1 MRTML
6 QYAKIQLL
14 RILRDPVTLIVLLG
28 IPVLLLVMFG
38 AFIGGDNTKVSLK
51 VAVVNQ
57 SEEQFSKEFAK
68 NLKDIEVFN
77 TTEESLSL
85 DAAKDKMREGQL
97 DGIIVLGQTFGAVQ
111 NERPTGTAEVIVNQS
126 SLSTGDIMMG
136 VMRSVADETNNAIT
150 GSTPPIAIERSAI
163 QGSSVRV
170 IDTLYAMFTA
180 MAIMM
185 VGIFG
190 VASTIP
196 SDKKSGVLRRMRVTP
211 FRSSQLIGGM
221 VLAFLALSLAAVA
234 LMTVLAVLGFKL
246 EMHGSWLD
254 FGIFVLIAS
263 MLMIALGVMVGGWA
277 KNTTQS
283 DIYGQIIFIGS
294 LAFSGLWVPR
304 ALMPEWLQD
313 ITAFLPLTPLI
324 EGIGRIVTEGA
335 SIALLGFQLA
345 VIAGW
350 FVVVLAVGIKTFRWE

>member
-1 MRTML
+1 MNTMF

-28 IPVLLLVMFG
+28 IPVLLLLLFG
-38 AFIGGDNTKVSLK
+38 TFIGGDNTNVSLK

-57 SEEQFSKEFAK
+57 SEEAFAKEFAS
-68 NLKDIEVFN
+68 NLEGIEVFN
-77 TTEESLSL
+77 TSEESLSL
-85 DAAKDKMREGQL
+85 DEAKDKMRESQL
-97 DGIIVLGQTFGAVQ
+97 DGIIVLGQEFGAMQDGV
-111 NERPTGTAEVIVNQS
+111 PVGTAEVIVNQA

-150 GSTPPIAIERSAI
+150 GSEPPIAIERTAI
-163 QGSSVRV
+163 QGASARV

-211 FRSSQLIGGM
+211 FRASQLIGGM
-221 VLAFLALSLAAVA
+221 VLAFLVLSFAAVA
-234 LMTVLAVLGFKL
+234 VMTAMAVFGFNL
-246 EMHGSWLD
+246 QMYGSWLD
-254 FGIFVLIAS
+254 FSIFIVIAS

-277 KNTTQS
+277 KNTTQA

-324 EGIGRIVTEGA
+324 EGLGRIVTEGV
-335 SIALLGFQLA
+335 SITSLGFQLT
-345 VIAGW
+345 VIGGW
-350 FVVVLAVGIKTFRWE
+350 FVVAFVVGIKTFRWE

>member
-1 MRTML
+1 MKTTL

-28 IPVLLLVMFG
+28 IPMLLLLIFG
-38 AFIGGDNTKVSLK
+38 TFIGGDNTNVSLR
-51 VAVVNQ
+51 VAVVNE
-57 SEEQFSKEFAK
+57 SEEAFAGEFADG
-68 NLKDIEVFN
+68 LKSIDVFKVNNEVS
-77 TTEESLSL
+77 SLG
-85 DAAKDKMREGQL
+85 DAKDKMREGQL
-97 DGIIVLGQTFGAVQ
+97 DGIIVLGDEFGLVED
-111 NERPTGTAEVIVNQS
+111 ERPTGTAEVIVNQA

-136 VMRSVADETNNAIT
+136 IMRSVADETNNTIT

-163 QGSSVRV
+163 QGASVRV

-196 SDKKSGVLRRMRVTP
+196 ADKKSGVLRRMRVTP
-211 FRSSQLIGGM
+211 FRASQLIGGM
-221 VLAFLALSLAAVA
+221 VLAFMALSL
-234 LMTVLAVLGFKL
+234 LAVTAMTLLAIFGFKL
-246 EMHGSWLD
+246 QMHGSWLD
-254 FGIFVLIAS
+254 FGLFVLIAS

-277 KNTTQS
+277 KNTTQA
-283 DIYGQIIFIGS
+283 DIYGQIIFLGS

-324 EGIGRIVTEGA
+324 EGLGRIVTEGV
-335 SIALLGFQLA
+335 SITNLGFQLA

-350 FVVVLAVGIKTFRWE
+350 FVIAFVVGIKTFRWE

>member
-1 MRTML
+1 MKTTL

-14 RILRDPVTLIVLLG
+14 RIMRDPVTLIVLLG
-28 IPVLLLVMFG
+28 IPVLLLLMFG
-38 AFIGGDNTKVSLK
+38 AFIGGDNSNLSLK
-51 VAVVNQ
+51 VAVVNE
-57 SEEQFSKEFAK
+57 SEEEFANEFAK
-68 NLKDIEVFN
+68 NLNEIEVFN
-77 TTEESLSL
+77 ASEETLSF
-85 DAAKDKMREGQL
+85 DEAKDKMKQGEL
-97 DGIIVLGQTFGAVQ
+97 DGIIVLNEEFGMA
-111 NERPTGTAEVIVNQS
+111 EDGTPGGTAEVIVDQAD
-126 SLSTGDIMMG
+126 LSTGDIMMG

-150 GSTPPIAIERSAI
+150 GTTPPIDIARSTI
-163 QGSSVRV
+163 QGSSARV

-211 FRSSQLIGGM
+211 FRASQLIGGM
-221 VLAFLALSLAAVA
+221 VIAFLVFSVLAVA
-234 LMTVLAVLGFKL
+234 IMTVLAVFGFKL
-246 EMHGSWLD
+246 QMHGSWLD
-254 FGIFVLIAS
+254 FGVFVLIAS

-304 ALMPEWLQD
+304 ALMPQWLQD
-313 ITAFLPLTPLI
+313 ITAYLPLTPLI
-324 EGIGRIVTEGA
+324 EGLGRIVTDGA
-335 SIALLGFQLA
+335 PIMSLGFQLA
-345 VIAGW
+345 VIGGW
-350 FVVVLAVGIKTFRWE
+350 FVVAFIVGMKTFRWE

>member
-6 QYAKIQLL
+6 QFAKIQLL
-14 RILRDPVTLIVLLG
+14 RIMRDPVTLVVLLG
-28 IPVLLLVMFG
+28 IPVLLLLMFG
-38 AFIGGDNTKVSLK
+38 AFIGGDNTNVSLK

-57 SEEQFSKEFAK
+57 SDQEFAK
-68 NLKDIEVFN
+68 EFTKNLEDIEVFKAS
-77 TTEESLSL
+77 EETLSL
-85 DAAKDKMREGQL
+85 DGARDQMRQGQL
-97 DGIIVLGQTFGAVQ
+97 DGIIVLGKEFGVIE
-111 NERPTGTAEVIVNQS
+111 NDRPTGTAEVIVNQS
-126 SLSTGDIMMG
+126 GLSTGDIMMG
-136 VMRSVADETNNAIT
+136 VMRSVADETNNSIT
-150 GSTPPIAIERSAI
+150 GSTPPIAIERTAI
-163 QGSSVRV
+163 QGSGVRV

-180 MAIMM
+180 MALMM

-221 VLAFLALSLAAVA
+221 VLAFLGLSLVAVV
-234 LMTVLAVLGFKL
+234 LMTVLAIFGFKL
-246 EMHGSWLD
+246 EMHGNWLD
-254 FGIFVLIAS
+254 FGAFVLVGS

-277 KNTTQS
+277 KNTTQA

-324 EGIGRIVTEGA
+324 EGLGRIVTEGA
-335 SIALLGFQLA
+335 SIMSLGFQLA

-350 FVVVLAVGIKTFRWE
+350 FLVVLVVGIKTFRWE